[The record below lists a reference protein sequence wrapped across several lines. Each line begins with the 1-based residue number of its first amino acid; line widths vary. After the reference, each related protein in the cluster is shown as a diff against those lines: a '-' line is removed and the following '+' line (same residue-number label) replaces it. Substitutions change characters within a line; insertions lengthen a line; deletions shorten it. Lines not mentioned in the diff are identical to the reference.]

1 MSSTPTRPDTVLVRH
16 HPDRAVQLQEA
27 LQDLQAR
34 SGLTPANIA
43 RVFGIPSPDL
53 SPFSSSLTICH
64 SQNSLTYL
72 LDGTETEYINEDLEF
87 PVLHLQVAGRLET
100 RARIVTPEST
110 NLLLDILFANP
121 YILSLLLSTQILRE
135 QLASFPTFT
144 SLSDILTA
152 LHSHP
157 WNHLLNLLLIG
168 HSYSGTLVPALGG
181 LRVTSLP
188 TSISQFVIL
197 QHPPELQARFDSSLR
212 AAGGISTFLFHGTSK
227 KALLSILNTGLQPSR
242 GRHPLWGRGIHMSE
256 HPWVAKFYAR
266 QSLPHDEDNE
276 KERSMYEGCSV
287 ILACEVAGYGRRVSW
302 EMEANDQMEP
312 GTHVM
317 QDLGGVL
324 VKYVWVLPKGYVGDD
339 FMRRGDVMGGLMAG
353 CDLIDGWNLR
363 RALRS
368 GDESE
373 AR

>member
-1 MSSTPTRPDTVLVRH
+1 
-16 HPDRAVQLQEA
+16 
-27 LQDLQAR
+27 
-34 SGLTPANIA
+34 
-43 RVFGIPSPDL
+43 
-53 SPFSSSLTICH
+53 
-64 SQNSLTYL
+64 
-72 LDGTETEYINEDLEF
+72 
-87 PVLHLQVAGRLET
+87 
-100 RARIVTPEST
+100 
-110 NLLLDILFANP
+110 
-121 YILSLLLSTQILRE
+121 
-135 QLASFPTFT
+135 
-144 SLSDILTA
+144 
-152 LHSHP
+152 
-157 WNHLLNLLLIG
+157 
-168 HSYSGTLVPALGG
+168 
-181 LRVTSLP
+181 
-188 TSISQFVIL
+188 
-197 QHPPELQARFDSSLR
+197 
-212 AAGGISTFLFHGTSK
+212 
-227 KALLSILNTGLQPSR
+227 
-242 GRHPLWGRGIHMSE
+242 MSE

-302 EMEANDQMEP
+302 RMEANDQMEP